1 MSVLTSRWQVKQL
14 VEVIKKSE
22 ADFVILGGDF
32 NADPVVNK
40 EETTLKDI
48 NNLMVSSIEE
58 ISQKIKVKHSTLDVG
73 HHLMLFLGLADTT
86 EGHIRKPLQHLQL

>member
-58 ISQKIKVKHSTLDVG
+58 ISQKIKVKHFTPDVG
-73 HHLMLFLGLADTT
+73 RHLLLFLGLANTP
-86 EGHIRKPLQHLQL
+86 EGHIWKPLQHLQL